1 MKLAGVFAR
10 EWRTVVRNRAAV
22 VNPLAFMF
30 LAVMLFAVGSPLEDN
45 ARALS
50 GGAVLWL
57 IVLLT
62 NMLSLDSM
70 FRRDYDSGVLEQVIC
85 GAQAPFLVVLVR
97 IAVQWVSTGVL
108 LALLSPLLCLM
119 LGIPSGAIG
128 IVMVALLVG
137 TPAVSLLGALG
148 AALTVGFSRGGTILG
163 LLVLPLLLPVL
174 VFGTSAINQ
183 AIAGM
188 EYQAQ
193 LYLMG
198 FISMLS
204 LTIGPLATTAGLR
217 ISLQVQ

>member
-10 EWRTVVRNRAAV
+10 EWRTVARNRAAV

-30 LAVMLFAVGSPLEDN
+30 LAVMLFALGSPREDD

-62 NMLSLDSM
+62 NMLSLDSL
-70 FRRDYDSGVLEQVIC
+70 FRRDYDNGVLEQIMC
-85 GAQAPFLVVLVR
+85 GAPAPFLVVLVR
-97 IAVQWVSTGVL
+97 ITVQWLSTGVL
-108 LALLSPLLCLM
+108 LAMLSPLLCLM
-119 LGIPSGAIG
+119 LGIPSNVIG

-183 AIAGM
+183 AVAGM
-188 EYQAQ
+188 EYQAP
-193 LYLMG
+193 LYWMG
-198 FISMLS
+198 FISMLA